1 MLKFII
7 GGYKLGLNY
16 NIDVNSEDEF
26 NQQIQMYLSQGYS
39 FQSNFNGTAIL
50 KKKSY
55 SMGLLIVLIIF
66 FFPAAILY
74 YLVASED
81 IVTINLN
88 SKTASNVSSTANNFD
103 SFCENCGHGL
113 FRESKFCPGC
123 GDAVPEAKSTGKTTF
138 CKTCGHEISESDKFC
153 PDCGSA
159 IPAEETAQA
168 NTCKSCGSTVSG
180 SDKFCPSCG
189 IDLTSSDEE

>member
-1 MLKFII
+1 M
-7 GGYKLGLNY
+7 GLNY

-66 FFPAAILY
+66 F
-74 YLVASED
+74 ASED

-123 GDAVPEAKSTGKTTF
+123 GNAVPEAKSAGKTTF